1 MHFHILTLYPEMFP
15 ATLAH
20 SITGAAMRAGNWQ
33 LTTSNIRD
41 FATDKHR
48 TVDDTPYGGG
58 AGMVLKA
65 DVMAASIDAAI
76 KQLPQ
81 AKLIFLTPKGE
92 PLKQAMVQ
100 ELTAH
105 SPQEYIIICGRFEG
119 IDERIIQH
127 YQPLELSIGDYI
139 LCGGELPALV
149 LMEAMLRYLP
159 NMLGNHDTLNEES
172 FTIGKKNAGL
182 LEYPHYT
189 KPPYWNG
196 IAVPEVLT
204 SGNHVAIKNW
214 RIKQALLVTKERRTD
229 LWHEYSKTHGYS
241 EAEE

>member
-15 ATLAH
+15 ATLGY
-20 SITGAAMRAGNWQ
+20 SITGAALRAGTWSF
-33 LTTSNIRD
+33 TTSNIRD

-65 DVMAASIDAAI
+65 DVVAKAIDAA
-76 KQLPQ
+76 KAQYPN
-81 AKLIFLTPKGE
+81 ATLIFFTPRGA
-92 PLKQAMVQ
+92 PLKQKMVQ
-100 ELTAH
+100 ELAGAATK
-105 SPQEYIIICGRFEG
+105 EYIFLCGRFEG

-159 NMLGNHDTLNEES
+159 DMLGNDATLNEES
-172 FTIGKKNAGL
+172 FTYEQKNAGL

-189 KPPYWNG
+189 KPPCWNG

-204 SGNHVAIKNW
+204 SGNHAAIKAW
-214 RIKQALLVTKERRTD
+214 RMEQAKLATKLRRSD
-229 LWHEYSKTHGYS
+229 LWNEYGD
-241 EAEE
+241 E